1 MHKSQICA
9 DLVNAVQTVMPGR
22 VPTLTPLPP
31 GTVANDSNGDAMTGV
46 MTLIHMQMNLNY

>member
-22 VPTLTPLPP
+22 VPTLTPP
-31 GTVANDSNGDAMTGV
+31 GDRGQRQQRRRDDGCDDADTYADEFKLL
-46 MTLIHMQMNLNY
+46 T